1 MRCLVV
7 LDRILFLI
15 AKSRIFAPRKGTRD
29 DSRRRSTRAPL
40 TLTREGCLTLN
51 DIKDMKLT
59 IYVLVALEI
68 DLVVPRVSVRGEIRV
83 AKA

>member
-15 AKSRIFAPRKGTRD
+15 AELRIFAPRKGTGD

-40 TLTREGCLTLN
+40 TLTRESCLTLN